1 LQKLALENLTK
12 LAPAMKE
19 VIDYL
24 AATVKTKDA
33 ESVAKVLLEHLQT
46 SPVGGLPFVRLW
58 GLEFFTRQPFPKLYA
73 KAMKVAEN
81 SRESLGIRPIALIAR
96 ANKQVQWARAQKEKW
111 NNHAPWD
118 RRAVI
123 WSGSIL
129 PDDERKHWCGLIKDN
144 SSDPLDRAVAL
155 LTAQG

>member
-1 LQKLALENLTK
+1 
-12 LAPAMKE
+12 MKE

-24 AATVKTKDA
+24 LATVKTKNA
-33 ESVAKVLLEHLQT
+33 ESVGRALLEHLED

-58 GLEFFTRQPFPKLYA
+58 TLEFFTRKPLAKSYA
-73 KAMKVAEN
+73 KAMKLAED
-81 SRESLGIRPIALIAR
+81 SRQNLGIRPAALIAR
-96 ANKQVQWARAQKEKW
+96 ANKQIQWARAQKERW

-129 PDDERKHWCGLIKDN
+129 PEDERKHWCGLVKEN
-144 SSDPLDRAVAL
+144 STDSLDRAVATL
-155 LTAQG
+155 ASNG